1 MKISYNTLDNTE
13 KQFKL
18 VDGVYSIEYDRL
30 TKWMWTA
37 QEFSGVVNNIE
48 YITLSIM
55 TNIKN
60 KLIYEDKSID
70 LNTECLNLL
79 KIKMIGKTE
88 FKFKLELPYE
98 VNNDSR
104 SLGVMLV
111 GIRVEEDLI
120 F

>member
-1 MKISYNTLDNTE
+1 MKISYNTLDKTE

-18 VDGVYSIEYDRL
+18 TKGVYSIENDRL

-70 LNTECLNLL
+70 LNTECLNVV
-79 KIKMIGKTE
+79 KIKMSGKVD

-98 VNNDSR
+98 VNNDAR

-111 GIRVEEDLI
+111 GISVDDDVI

>member
-1 MKISYNTLDNTE
+1 MKISYNTLDNTQ

-18 VDGVYSIEYDRL
+18 IDGVYSIENDRL

-37 QEFSGVVNNIE
+37 QEFSGVVNNID

-55 TNIKN
+55 SNIKN

-70 LNTECLNLL
+70 LNTECLNVV
-79 KIKMIGKTE
+79 KIKMSDKTD

-111 GIRVEEDLI
+111 GIKVEEDVIL
-120 F
+120 

>member
-1 MKISYNTLDNTE
+1 MTINYNTIDNTE

-18 VDGVYSIEYDRL
+18 INGVYLIENDRL

-55 TNIKN
+55 SNIKN
-60 KLIYEDKSID
+60 KLIYENKSVD
-70 LNTECLNLL
+70 LNTECLNVV
-79 KIKMIGKTE
+79 KIKMSKKTE
-88 FKFKLELPYE
+88 FKFKLERPYE

-104 SLGVMLV
+104 SLGVMLI
-111 GIRVEEDLI
+111 GIKVEEDVI

>member
-18 VDGVYSIEYDRL
+18 TEGVYSIENDRL

-55 TNIKN
+55 SNIKN

-70 LNTECLNLL
+70 LNTECLNVV

-104 SLGVMLV
+104 SLGLMLV
-111 GIRVEEDLI
+111 GIRVEEDVI

>member
-1 MKISYNTLDNTE
+1 MKISYNTLDNTQ

-18 VDGVYSIEYDRL
+18 INGVYSIENDRL

-48 YITLSIM
+48 YITFSIM
-55 TNIKN
+55 SNIKN
-60 KLIYEDKSID
+60 KLIYEDTSID
-70 LNTECLNLL
+70 LNTECLNVV
-79 KIKMIGKTE
+79 KIKMSGKTN

-111 GIRVEEDLI
+111 GIKVEEDVIL
-120 F
+120 